1 MANTQAD
8 GGGAVSATQFNTIV
22 VGDTA
27 PSAPAAGDIWV
38 DTTSSVAPLTKI
50 RGTSAYTVM
59 QPQTTIKHVYQRQST
74 AQVTNVTDNQT
85 LLSITGISIPTTSLI
100 IVRFVATAVSAGGR
114 IGVRLNATIV
124 NTTATLNHYITVGS
138 IDNLYTIHIGRRD
151 VGTATGF
158 IGVSDYPSIVLG
170 ATAAIPAA
178 AITTIDI
185 LARGTGAS
193 DGVLLRGA
201 EVMEIL

>member
-8 GGGAVSATQFNTIV
+8 GGSAIAATQFNTIV

-27 PSAPAAGDIWV
+27 PSAPTAGDLWV
-38 DTTSSVAPLTKI
+38 DTTSSVAPITKI
-50 RGTSAYTVM
+50 RGTSAYTVL
-59 QPQTTIKHVYQRQST
+59 QPQSALKHVYQRQST

-100 IVRFVATAVSAGGR
+100 IVRFAVTAVNAGGR

-124 NTTATLNHYITVGS
+124 NTTATLNHYATVGTS
-138 IDNLYTIHIGRRD
+138 DNLYTIHIGRRD
-151 VGTATGF
+151 AGTAVGF
-158 IGVSDYPSIVLG
+158 IGASDYPIIVLG

-201 EVMEIL
+201 EVLEIL